1 MVVEEGKAIGFAI
14 FGLDKPV
21 VGDHVIVEPPGPV
34 GLPPNCTLSP
44 KQMVVSFPASAK
56 GDGKMF
62 TLILITSEGQPQP
75 FKLFKVI
82 VPVPELPQLT
92 VIESVPCPEAT
103 VPPVTTQLNV
113 YPEMGLVV
121 YEAVVFG
128 QTVKGPIMVSGGVGG
143 STVI

>member
-1 MVVEEGKAIGFAI
+1 
-14 FGLDKPV
+14 
-21 VGDHVIVEPPGPV
+21 
-34 GLPPNCTLSP
+34 
-44 KQMVVSFPASAK
+44 
-56 GDGKMF
+56 MF

-121 YEAVVFG
+121 
-128 QTVKGPIMVSGGVGG
+128 
-143 STVI
+143 